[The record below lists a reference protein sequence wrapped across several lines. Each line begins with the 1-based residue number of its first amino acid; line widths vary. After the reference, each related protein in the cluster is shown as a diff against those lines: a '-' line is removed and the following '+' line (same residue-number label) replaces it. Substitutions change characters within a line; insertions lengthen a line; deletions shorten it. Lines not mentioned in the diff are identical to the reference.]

1 MDINIVVNKTIGE
14 KKLFDDILNNQWFY
28 GCREVDADR
37 LLWYKTIHGC
47 VGLLEKHGNLF
58 TMPISSFEKYVT
70 EYEEIPNLGVTLTLE
85 FGGSHD

>member
-37 LLWYKTIHGC
+37 SLWYKTVHGC
-47 VGLLEKHGNLF
+47 VGF
-58 TMPISSFEKYVT
+58 IEKYGTLFVMSLNSFDEYVT
-70 EYEEIPNLGVTLTLE
+70 KYEEISGMGVTLTLE